1 MKIDR
6 RFSRPGSRPLEDID
20 YEKRNTRIL
29 NSDGSLVFEV
39 RDAWVPKAWSRLAS
53 DILVSK
59 YFRKAGVPQRDA
71 DGALLKDDNGKPVL
85 GPEKHVRQVVDRMA
99 SCWRQWGER
108 GGFFDT
114 PEDGENFQ
122 AELEYMLIHQHAAPN
137 SPQWF
142 NTGLHDS
149 YGIVGPAQGHYFFDP
164 EIGQV
169 VKAPDSYSRP
179 QPHACFIQ
187 AVDDNLVNAG
197 GIMDL
202 WTREA
207 RLFKYGSGTG
217 TNFSRIRGE
226 GEPLAGGGVSSG
238 LMSFLKIG
246 DRAAGAIKS
255 GGTTRRAAKMVCLD
269 LDHPDIEEFV
279 SWKAEEEKK
288 AKAMIEAGYDADFNG
303 EAYQTVSGQNSNN
316 SVRIPSNFIR
326 ALEVGGDWNLTWRTD
341 GRVSKTL
348 KAQDLMDLISKS
360 AWECAD
366 PGVQYEDTINEW
378 HTCPAGGRIEAS
390 NPCSEYMFL
399 NDTAC
404 NLASLNLKK
413 FYDEATGK
421 FDLEAL
427 RHAVRLWTLVL
438 EISVGMASY
447 PSKEIAV
454 RSYEFR
460 TIGLGHAN
468 IGSLLMTMGIPY
480 DSPEGRAIAGGL
492 TAVLTGESY
501 ATSAEMAREVGAFP
515 RYQQNR
521 KSMLRVIRNH
531 RRASYDRPQ
540 EAYEDLTVKPM
551 GIDPGCCL
559 PDLLEAARSAWDRA
573 VELGENY
580 GFRNAQA
587 SVIAPTG
594 TIGLLMDCDTT
605 GVEPDFSLVKLK
617 KLAGGGVFKIV
628 NQTVGSALTRMGYTA
643 DQTKAILTHVVGTGT
658 LRDAPGVSRARL
670 LAKGLLESEV
680 DQIDVALASAFDLAQ
695 AVSPNVVGEEAMRRL
710 GFEPEHQGDS
720 DFDLLDALAFTR
732 EDISKAEDYA
742 CGHGTVEGALELREE
757 HLPVFDCANRCG
769 KNGKRFIHYMGHV
782 KMMAATQ
789 SFVSGAISKTINM
802 PGEVDVKDIEEA
814 FLQGWNLGLKAIAL
828 YRDGCKSSQP
838 LNVMG
843 DGNKKS
849 KTRSN
854 PGSSQAG
861 SSQAGSSQMMEE
873 TEEETEA
880 PPFITPQ
887 VGPALQPIRRRL
899 PKRRMGFTQEA
910 RVGGTK
916 VYLRTGEYEDG
927 TLGEIFI
934 DLAKE
939 GAAFRSM
946 MNCFAISVSLGLQHG
961 VPLKEFVD
969 CFTFT
974 RFEPQ
979 GRVTSHPNIKM
990 ATSVVDYIFRV
1001 LDLEYHGN
1009 TDLVHVK
1016 PGELEKE
1023 TREVAARQESAPTA
1037 SAPRVPHVPVE
1048 FDEGGA
1054 SESIQELSKKV
1065 PESSPMNP
1073 EDRNHLSGEPGGSPL
1088 DSKSENKQNDLG
1100 SKIETDMAGGNGNQG
1115 TTLPTGGKPDAP
1127 SLPTAPFL
1135 QPPWEIAPQIQPQ
1148 PGEKTRS
1155 RTPGASTS
1163 VMDEHFGGM
1172 MGDAP
1177 FCDVCGHIT
1186 VRNGSCYRCL
1196 NCGNSMGCS

>member
-1 MKIDR
+1 MKIKR
-6 RFSRPGSRPLEDID
+6 LFTQPGSRPLTEVD

-29 NSDGSLVFEV
+29 NSDGTVVFEM
-39 RDAWVPKAWSRLAS
+39 RDAWVPRTWSRLAS
-53 DILVSK
+53 DIIVSK
-59 YFRKAGVPQRDA
+59 YFRKAGVPQVDA
-71 DGALLKDDNGKPVL
+71 EGKPAVDEKGKPVL
-85 GPEKHVRQVVDRMA
+85 GPEKRADQVIGRMA
-99 SCWRQWGER
+99 ACWRKWGTHFNLFSSEQ
-108 GGFFDT
+108 DA
-114 PEDGENFQ
+114 ESFQ
-122 AELEYMLIHQHAAPN
+122 AELEYMLVHQIAAPN

-142 NTGLHDS
+142 NTGLHDA
-149 YGIVGPAQGHYFFDP
+149 YGINGPAQGHYFFDP
-164 EIGQV
+164 EAGQV

-187 AVDDNLVNAG
+187 AIDDNLVNEG

-269 LDHPDIEEFV
+269 LDHPDVEKFIT
-279 SWKAEEEKK
+279 WKADEEKK
-288 AKAMIEAGYDADFNG
+288 AKILIEAGFDPDFNG

-316 SVRIPSNFIR
+316 SVRVPNRFLQ
-326 ALEVGGDWNLTWRTD
+326 ALEDDGDWPLTWRTT
-341 GRVSKTL
+341 GEVAKTV
-348 KAQDLMDLISKS
+348 KARKLMRLIAES

-366 PGVQYEDTINEW
+366 PGVQYDDTINEW
-378 HTCPAGGRIEAS
+378 HTCPTGGRIEAS

-413 FYDEATGK
+413 FYDEATGE
-421 FDLEAL
+421 FDLDAL
-427 RHAVRLWTLVL
+427 QHAIRLWTLVL

-454 RSYEFR
+454 KSYEYR

-468 IGSLLMTMGIPY
+468 VGSLLMTLGIPY
-480 DSPEGRAIAGGL
+480 DSAEGRAICAAL
-492 TAVLTGESY
+492 TAIITGESY
-501 ATSAEMAREVGAFP
+501 ATSAEIARTVGPFP
-515 RYQQNR
+515 RYMQNR
-521 KSMLRVIRNH
+521 DTMLRVMRNH
-531 RRASYDRPQ
+531 RRAAHNAPES
-540 EAYEDLTVKPM
+540 EYEQLTVKPM
-551 GIDPGCCL
+551 GLDPDQC
-559 PDLLEAARSAWDRA
+559 PPALLRAARKAWDRA
-573 VELGENY
+573 VELGEKY
-580 GFRNAQA
+580 GYRNAQA
-587 SVIAPTG
+587 TVIAPTG

-628 NQTVGSALTRMGYTA
+628 NQSVGAALNRLGYGA
-643 DQTKAILTHVVGTGT
+643 EEVQGILTFLVGTGT
-658 LRDAPGVSRARL
+658 LRNAPGVNRAQL
-670 LAKGLLESEV
+670 LAKGLIEKDVNE
-680 DQIDVALASAFDLAQ
+680 IDLALSSAFDLRQ
-695 AVSPNVVGEEAMRRL
+695 AINPTVLGEEAMARL
-710 GFEPEHQGDS
+710 GLTPAEYEAPG
-720 DFDLLDALAFTR
+720 FDLVAALGFSE
-732 EDISKAEDYA
+732 EDVAHAEDYA
-742 CGHGTVEGALELREE
+742 CGHGTVEGAPHLKEE

-769 KNGKRFIHYMGHV
+769 KDGTRFIRYQGHI
-782 KMMAATQ
+782 KMMGAAQ
-789 SFVSGAISKTINM
+789 PFISGAISKTINM
-802 PGEVDVKDIEEA
+802 PNEVQPEDIEQAYLE
-814 FLQGWNLGLKAIAL
+814 GWRLGLKALAL

-838 LNVMG
+838 LNVKNRA
-843 DGNKKS
+843 GNQEGKAGKANPAPGG
-849 KTRSN
+849 N
-854 PGSSQAG
+854 PGSGNPDAN
-861 SSQAGSSQMMEE
+861 SSLM
-873 TEEETEA
+873 
-880 PPFITPQ
+880 PPA
-887 VGPALQPIRRRL
+887 VGTALRPIRRRL
-899 PKRRMGFTQEA
+899 PKRRLGFTQEA

-927 TLGEIFI
+927 TIGEIFI

-939 GAAFRSM
+939 GAALRSM

-979 GRVTSHPNIKM
+979 GRVTGHPNIKM
-990 ATSVVDYIFRV
+990 ATSVVDYLFRV

-1016 PGELEKE
+1016 PGALEKKE
-1023 TREVAARQESAPTA
+1023 IRQIAAARAPSEGSPAGSSGAPSVPSTPAREAPKELPARGGDNPGAGPVTNANAASTAAANTPAANTPAANTAVTA
-1037 SAPRVPHVPVE
+1037 SPN
-1048 FDEGGA
+1048 GG
-1054 SESIQELSKKV
+1054 
-1065 PESSPMNP
+1065 
-1073 EDRNHLSGEPGGSPL
+1073 G
-1088 DSKSENKQNDLG
+1088 KS
-1100 SKIETDMAGGNGNQG
+1100 GGNGNGNGQSPSQG
-1115 TTLPTGGKPDAP
+1115 HGNGSSPRLLEVSPPPAAG
-1127 SLPTAPFL
+1127 TAPG
-1135 QPPWEIAPQIQPQ
+1135 PAV
-1148 PGEKTRS
+1148 S
-1155 RTPGASTS
+1155 SA
-1163 VMDEHFGGM
+1163 VDEHLGKM